1 MRGFK
6 RTTFRLDARSPL
18 PVSGGQSGERACLN
32 WFFSSPQRVSIL
44 EAEADM
50 AWDSEDT
57 RAVRGIVLPLFWPCL
72 PMASILFLRLS
83 DSCQPARQKRG
94 QDFEE
99 GTLRRTPWL
108 AVSATSFCFPPR
120 TLVLRGRWCVGS
132 WGRGGGWGVDFQ
144 DKGGNG
150 TAVPLASQPLA
161 LIRLIPWP
169 LLFLSKLDFSVIS
182 TS

>member
-1 MRGFK
+1 
-6 RTTFRLDARSPL
+6 
-18 PVSGGQSGERACLN
+18 
-32 WFFSSPQRVSIL
+32 
-44 EAEADM
+44 M

-94 QDFEE
+94 QDSEE

-108 AVSATSFCFPPR
+108 AVSATPFCFPPR